1 MKIQV
6 GDYFRNLKLVHRV
19 MLIMNILCSV
29 LFAVII
35 NVASP
40 KLASTEA
47 LHNIMKYIIIAIALI
62 CYVGSNY
69 YFAKKIN
76 LLNNSIFTLAY
87 RLTAYR
93 SASIIRWTLVEMPLI
108 ISNILLFITGSYYY
122 IIYIFIL
129 LLFFIMY
136 TPSKLQV
143 MSYLNLSPNEQTLL
157 DDDYNEIEG

>member
-35 NVASP
+35 NVATP

-47 LHNIMKYIIIAIALI
+47 LHNIMKYVIIAVVLLGF
-62 CYVGSNY
+62 VGSNLH
-69 YFAKKIN
+69 FVKKLIALKQSN
-76 LLNNSIFTLAY
+76 TTLAY